1 MTIMRH
7 RLCSL
12 LTVAVVIAAATGCG
26 DAESSDDPDDTIPT
40 STTVP
45 DGSLPVDSMPDD
57 TVPDN
62 SAPENTVPAPAG
74 PEIEGWPVAPE
85 LIEAAVVDLMST
97 VGVARDEIVIL
108 RAEQVT
114 WRSGALGCPVPDRSY
129 TQALVDG
136 YRIELSVDGSIYWY
150 HGAGD
155 GDPFFCLE
163 PVEPAPGGSADR

>member
-1 MTIMRH
+1 M
-7 RLCSL
+7 
-12 LTVAVVIAAATGCG
+12 LTVAVVVSAVAGCG
-26 DAESSDDPDDTIPT
+26 GAESADDPDDTMPA

-45 DGSLPVDSMPDD
+45 ENTVPDDNMPDD
-57 TVPDN
+57 TVPDD
-62 SAPENTVPAPAG
+62 TVPDDTVPDDTVPTPEGPAT
-74 PEIEGWPVAPE
+74 EGWPVAPA
-85 LIEAAVVDLMST
+85 LIEAALVDLMST

-108 RAEQVT
+108 RAELVT

-136 YRIELSVDGSIYWY
+136 YRIELSVDGSTYWY

-155 GDPFFCLE
+155 GDPFFCVE

>member
-7 RLCSL
+7 RLRSL
-12 LTVAVVIAAATGCG
+12 LTVAVVVTAVTGCG
-26 DAESSDDPDDTIPT
+26 DAESSDDPGDTIPT

-45 DGSLPVDSMPDD
+45 DGSD
-57 TVPDN
+57 TVP
-62 SAPENTVPAPAG
+62 ENTG
-74 PEIEGWPVAPE
+74 PGIEGWPVAPE
-85 LIEAAVVDLMST
+85 LIEAALVDLMST
-97 VGVARDEIVIL
+97 VGVALDEIVVL
-108 RAEQVT
+108 RAEPVT

-136 YRIELSVDGSIYWY
+136 YRIELSVDGSTYWY